1 MSKAVG
7 LTQHIDSLPEPI
19 SHKTEGK
26 PTNVEPEE
34 QQPTGEINRT
44 DPKVCHDPAIGVE
57 GIARLY
63 SNQNKFNME
72 DGELSTINQYDSLK
86 IDGIE
91 YPLVTINNRNVENHE
106 IVDMKISYEAFLPT
120 INITVRDEQESE
132 QKIYTTQMS
141 GLIKVVMVSPV
152 DKVYKKILLNFRILN
167 VSFDPNNTHIIT
179 YYGEYYVEG
188 FRNVNTM
195 HIWMPTI
202 CPAQP
207 NCGQG
212 GHINANTWE
221 MLHKIAELT
230 GLGFAATKKC
240 KEIPDHIVRH
250 IHTQRFNDYIE
261 QQLLHCGTDVDNLF
275 DAWVDLYG
283 YIVMVNVPWVLNE
296 EITIKE
302 LTTVASIGAHPT
314 SNDIPDQKPKDVQ
327 RVLSNYNM
335 MGTKSNLE
343 IESYYTI
350 VKNESVEDGTLERIY
365 PIKLTD
371 KGRLTKLESLDI
383 QTKQNSI
390 DGDHIEDYNTGKRR
404 PIPKFDFNDDAWT
417 GLSGGYDINTQKRIR
432 TAYFKKLR
440 QSILCVKLKT
450 INFGLQRGTLLNIS
464 IYDNDPQNKDFI
476 LKNTSR
482 LVRTDT
488 DVQEDIPPLPTE
500 LNQDDLVRDDNAWLP
515 NMKLT
520 GLYYVDG
527 MIFEYKPSTGK
538 IDQTLILIKKGA
550 TSGYMNKYN
559 GLGVPE
565 HKYPGKPTLSQGELL
580 VEQEKV

>member
-1 MSKAVG
+1 MSKATG
-7 LTQHIDSLPEPI
+7 LTNDIQSLPKSI
-19 SHKTEGK
+19 NHNTDGK
-26 PTNVEPEE
+26 PTNTESND
-34 QQPTGEINRT
+34 QQPTGEVNRT
-44 DPKVCHDPAIGVE
+44 DPKVCHDPSIGVE

-72 DGELSTINQYDSLK
+72 NGELSTINEYDSLK

-91 YPLVTINNRNVENHE
+91 YPLVTINNRNIENHE
-106 IVDMKISYEAFLPT
+106 IVSMQINYNSFLPT
-120 INITVRDEQESE
+120 ISITIVDAQESE

-167 VSFDPNNTHIIT
+167 VSIDSLNTKLIS

-195 HIWMPTI
+195 HIWMPAV

-240 KEIPDHIVRH
+240 KEIPDHVIRH
-250 IHTQRFNDYIE
+250 IHTQRFNEYIE

-296 EITIKE
+296 EITVKE

-314 SNDIPDQKPKDVQ
+314 SNDIPDQQPKDVL
-327 RVLSNYNM
+327 RALSNYNM

-343 IESYYTI
+343 IESYYTV
-350 VKNESVEDGTLERIY
+350 VKNEAVEDGTLERIY
-365 PIKLTD
+365 PVSLTE
-371 KGRLTKLESLDI
+371 KGRLTKIDSLDI

-404 PIPKFDFNDDAWT
+404 PIPKFFYNDDAWT
-417 GLSGGYDINTQKRIR
+417 GLSGGYDLNNQKRIR
-432 TAYFKKLR
+432 TAYFKKLH
-440 QSILCVKLKT
+440 QSVLYVKLKT

-464 IYDNDPQNKDFI
+464 IFDNDPANKDFI

-482 LVRTDT
+482 LARIDT

-500 LNQDDLVRDDNAWLP
+500 VNQDDLVRDDNAWLP

-527 MIFEYKPSTGK
+527 MIFEYRPNVGK

-550 TSGYMNKYN
+550 TSGLMNKYN

-565 HKYPGKPTLSQGELL
+565 HKYPGKPTLKQGTLL
-580 VEQEKV
+580 EEQDKV

>member
-44 DPKVCHDPAIGVE
+44 DPKVCHDPSISVE

-72 DGELSTINQYDSLK
+72 DDELSTINQYDSLK

-188 FRNVNTM
+188 FRNINTM
-195 HIWMPTI
+195 HIWMPTV

-275 DAWVDLYG
+275 DAWIDLYG

-482 LVRTDT
+482 LVRTDN

-520 GLYYVDG
+520 GLYYIDG
-527 MIFEYKPSTGK
+527 MIFEYKPSVGK